1 MKKPPSIPFPRELF
15 MECMDAI
22 EKQYEHDRKCS
33 DAFQIILPQDFIT
46 SYDNHWLANQLVKL
60 MQVAL
65 NDDHEHSWIEY
76 FIWEINFG
84 KDYTKWCAKRKDGS
98 NIDLSSAAKLWDFL
112 NEEEI

>member
-46 SYDNHWLANQLVKL
+46 GYDNH
-60 MQVAL
+60 
-65 NDDHEHSWIEY
+65 
-76 FIWEINFG
+76 
-84 KDYTKWCAKRKDGS
+84 
-98 NIDLSSAAKLWDFL
+98 
-112 NEEEI
+112 